1 MPDTKK
7 GEAFAKLVLRVWSDP
22 DFKARLFSDPI
33 PLLAE
38 YGVETPPGLKVKVVE
53 NEPGTIHLVLPS
65 APVAI
70 SQQQQQEEPI
80 YTIQCSVCYSRD
92 SCLTHH
98 G

>member
-7 GEAFAKLVLRVWSDP
+7 GEAFAKLVLKVWSDP
-22 DFKARLFSDPI
+22 DFKARLFSDPM

-65 APVAI
+65 APKDV
-70 SQQQQQEEPI
+70 SRLQEEPI
-80 YTIQCSVCYSRD
+80 YTIQCAVCHSRD

-98 G
+98 S